1 MHPTGA
7 MGLNEVSGLTT
18 PITDFLRSNPE
29 LPTPF
34 LVFDLDVVKERYLQL
49 RRALPRAS
57 VLYAVKANPAVEVLQ
72 SLYHLGSSFDI
83 ASRGEIERCLNLGI
97 DPSRLSYG
105 NTIKKER
112 DIAFAYQQGVR
123 TFAVD
128 AEAELDKVV
137 RQAPGSTVFVRI
149 STDGTGADW
158 PLSRKFGCSLAE
170 AGLLLR
176 RAAEAGL
183 RFGLSFHV
191 GSQQRNV
198 NAWDRPLA
206 DVAQLLLDL
215 RADGLEAVGVNLGG
229 GFPCQYLDPVPSITT
244 YGKAIRRSLQAHLG
258 WFKGEILAEPG
269 RYLVGDAGVIEAEVV
284 LISRRPDNDE
294 ARWVYLD
301 IGMFNGLTE
310 TLDEAIRYRV
320 QSPGQVSEQGPVV
333 LAGPSC
339 DSADV
344 LYEKSG
350 YQLPED
356 LRIGDRVRLLS
367 TGAYT
372 SSYSSV
378 WFNGFEPLRCFFVSG
393 ADVAEMVA

>member
-7 MGLNEVSGLTT
+7 VGLDEVCGLTT
-18 PITDFLRSNPE
+18 PITSFLQQNPH
-29 LPTPF
+29 LSTPF
-34 LVFDLDVVKERYLQL
+34 LVFDLDVVEERYCQL
-49 RRALPRAS
+49 LAALPQAR
-57 VLYAVKANPAVEVLQ
+57 VLYAVKANPAEEVLQ
-72 SLYHLGSSFDI
+72 SLARLGSSFDV
-83 ASRGEIERCLNLGI
+83 ASRGEIERCLKIGI
-97 DPSRLSYG
+97 EPSRLAYG
-105 NTIKKER
+105 NTIKKEQ
-112 DIAFAYQQGVR
+112 DIAFAFACGVT
-123 TFAVD
+123 TFTVD
-128 AEAELDKVV
+128 AEAELDKVA
-137 RQAPGSTVFVRI
+137 RQAPGSTVYVRI

-158 PLSRKFGCSLAE
+158 PLSRKFGCGVSE
-170 AGLLLR
+170 AAGLLR
-176 RAAEAGL
+176 RAVEAGL
-183 RFGLSFHV
+183 GFGLSFHV
-191 GSQQRNV
+191 GSQQRDV

-206 DVAQLLLDL
+206 DVADLLDDL
-215 RADGLEAVGVNLGG
+215 RQEGHEAVGVNLGG
-229 GFPCQYLDPVPSITT
+229 GFPCHYLDPVPDIGT
-244 YGKAIRRSLQAHLG
+244 YGMAIRRCLGAHLG
-258 WFKGEILAEPG
+258 DFGGQILVEPG
-269 RYLVGDAGVIEAEVV
+269 RYLVGDAGVIESEVV

-320 QSPGQVSEQGPVV
+320 QAPGDKAQQGPVV

-350 YQLPED
+350 YQLPVD

-378 WFNGFEPLRCFFVSG
+378 WFNGFEPLRCFFVSSA
-393 ADVAEMVA
+393 ADPEPVW